1 MPSPLVKETVKL
13 RKDQVQRLRFLRKAM
28 EDQLGRPY
36 TMDELYQHI
45 VDDFL
50 DENGFKEE

>member
-1 MPSPLVKETVKL
+1 MAKDDRVSETIKL
-13 RKDQVQRLRFLRKAM
+13 PHAQVTRLRVIRLAM
-28 EDQLGRPY
+28 EERLGRPF

-50 DENGFKEE
+50 NKMSPP